1 MTYIYHKSRDRSRLF
16 LVLVPGVVGGYKVY
30 TASYEKEQADTSFG
44 GICLFFVMITLDLR

>member
-44 GICLFFVMITLDLR
+44 GIGLRVSIK